1 MAAQHRAVVVG
12 ASMAGLLTARVLA
25 DHVGSVTIIDRD
37 DLPDGPDPRKGVP
50 QGRHAHGLLP
60 AGEQVIRDLFPGLIE
75 ELIAGGAQRVT
86 SPDGRWWQC
95 GGYRVGVPEAPEAT
109 FFSRPYLER
118 GVRAR
123 VEGLPNVSITRGAVR
138 HLEVRNGRVCGV
150 AVDVGEGDGI
160 LTELTADIVVDTCGR
175 GSQASRWLERLSYEP
190 PAMDQVYI
198 DLTYSSRLYR
208 RTPGRLP
215 DRTWIISIGDPAD
228 SKRMAVA
235 FPIEG
240 DRWIVTLAGCHGDHP
255 PTDDAGFATFA
266 AGLPTDDIV
275 DIVRN
280 EEPLAPAVLHRFP
293 SNQWRRFD
301 KLERHPAGF
310 VALGDSI
317 CSFNPVYGQGISSA
331 AQQAA
336 ALGACI
342 QKHGLDAPD
351 LWRSFYKQARKVI
364 ANPWAIAAGGDF
376 SYADT
381 TGAKPRGTDLI
392 NRYVRRVVIAAQHD
406 VRTAAK
412 LYDVQGLVA
421 APPSL
426 MKPPT
431 LLRVLRLARRGP
443 TGRPFRS
450 SIPTPSPA

>member
-1 MAAQHRAVVVG
+1 MAAEHRAVVVG

-25 DHVGSVTIIDRD
+25 DHAGSVIIVDRD

-60 AGEQVIRDLFPGLIE
+60 AGEQVIRELFPGLID
-75 ELIAGGAQRVT
+75 ELVAGGAQHVT
-86 SPDGRWWQC
+86 LLDGRWWQY
-95 GGYRVGVPEAPEAT
+95 GGYRVAVPDAPEGT

-118 GVRAR
+118 SVRAR
-123 VEGLPNVSITRGAVR
+123 VEGLPNVSIMKGAVR
-138 HLEVRNGRVCGV
+138 HLETRNNRVCGV
-150 AVDVGEGDGI
+150 AVDVGNGDNVP
-160 LTELTADIVVDTCGR
+160 TELSADIVVDACGR
-175 GSQASRWLERLSYEP
+175 GSQAGRWLERLGYEP
-190 PAMDQVYI
+190 PPMDQVHI

-215 DRTWIISIGDPAD
+215 DRTWIVTIGDPAH
-228 SKRMAVA
+228 SKRMAVG

-255 PTDDAGFATFA
+255 PTDDAGFAAFA
-266 AGLPTDDIV
+266 ADLPTDDIV

-280 EEPLAPAVLHRFP
+280 EEPLGPAVLHRFP
-293 SNQWRRFD
+293 SDQWRRFD
-301 KLERHPAGF
+301 KLKRHPAGF
-310 VALGDSI
+310 LALGDSI
-317 CSFNPVYGQGISSA
+317 CSFNPVYGQGMSSA

-336 ALGACI
+336 ALDACL
-342 QKHGLDAPD
+342 QTNGFDSPN
-351 LWRSFYKQARKVI
+351 LWQSFYKQARKVI

-376 SYADT
+376 SYAET
-381 TGAKPRGTDLI
+381 TGAKPAGTALI
-392 NRYVRRVVIAAQHD
+392 NRYVRSVVIAAQHD
-406 VRTAAK
+406 VRTARK
-412 LYDVQGLVA
+412 LYDVQGLLA

-426 MKPPT
+426 MKPST

-450 SIPTPSPA
+450 SIPTTSSA